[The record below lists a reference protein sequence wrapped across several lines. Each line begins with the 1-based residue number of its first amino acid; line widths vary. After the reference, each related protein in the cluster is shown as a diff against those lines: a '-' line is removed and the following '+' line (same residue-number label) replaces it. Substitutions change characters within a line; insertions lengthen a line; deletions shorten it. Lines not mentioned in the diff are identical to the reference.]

1 MPKFFSAEPGSTEQ
15 GKKLVRQKVSRNEF
29 FGATVI
35 PTVAGGFTDSHFFRD
50 LGITSYGYSPFAFAP
65 REFSGVHGNDER
77 LAVEQ
82 LRRGV
87 KIYYTVLQQFTA
99 RR

>member
-1 MPKFFSAEPGSTEQ
+1 M
-15 GKKLVRQKVSRNEF
+15 LDKVGGRIQNSRNQNL
-29 FGATVI
+29 V
-35 PTVAGGFTDSHFFRD
+35 FRD

>member
-1 MPKFFSAEPGSTEQ
+1 M
-15 GKKLVRQKVSRNEF
+15 
-29 FGATVI
+29 VI
-35 PTVAGGFTDSHFFRD
+35 RR
-50 LGITSYGYSPFAFAP
+50 LLLP

>member
-1 MPKFFSAEPGSTEQ
+1 MVIRRLLLHPK
-15 GKKLVRQKVSRNEF
+15 
-29 FGATVI
+29 
-35 PTVAGGFTDSHFFRD
+35 
-50 LGITSYGYSPFAFAP
+50 
-65 REFSGVHGNDER
+65 FSGVHGNDER